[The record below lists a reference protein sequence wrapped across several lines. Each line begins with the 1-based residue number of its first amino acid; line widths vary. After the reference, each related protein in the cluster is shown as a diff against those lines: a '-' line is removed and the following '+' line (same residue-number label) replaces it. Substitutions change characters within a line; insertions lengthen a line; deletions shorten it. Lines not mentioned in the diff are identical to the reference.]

1 MLRQMIDDL
10 TECNKFEIKIK
21 DNKVTFYY
29 YDKIKHFSSTSVVIS
44 SANKDVIISGNNLII
59 EQLFLEYVTIS
70 GNITKMEFKNN
81 EK

>member
-1 MLRQMIDDL
+1 MLRQMIDDF

-21 DNKVTFYY
+21 DNKATFYY
-29 YDKIKHFSSTSVVIS
+29 YDKIKHFSSTNVVIS
-44 SANKDVIISGNNLII
+44 NANKDVIIFGNNLII
-59 EQLFLEYVTIS
+59 EQMFLEYVTIS